1 MDDQDIPEPAADVPQ
16 EPPEPPAR
24 RTESTDATEPLA
36 QWLPVLQADLW
47 FSQCP
52 AELCA
57 ALLRLARPLHLAPGQ
72 ALFARGQPPAGLC
85 CVLQGALRVG
95 AVQADGGESVLAF
108 IEPGQWFGEISLI
121 DGRPRTHDA
130 VADGATQVLLVPQ
143 APLLG
148 WLQAHPAHWR
158 QIAELACTK
167 LRMLFGVL
175 EDIAHLP
182 LEGRLA
188 KRLWLVAHGYGARSG
203 PPRRLLRLPQE
214 QLALMLGVS
223 RQSTNKALRA
233 LEARGLIAQH
243 YGGIELLD
251 LPALA
256 TLGEGRHE

>member
-1 MDDQDIPEPAADVPQ
+1 MNDQDIPEPAA
-16 EPPEPPAR
+16 AR
-24 RTESTDATEPLA
+24 RAPLDEPLA
-36 QWLPVLQADLW
+36 RWQPVLDADLW
-47 FSQCP
+47 FRQCP
-52 AELCA
+52 AALRA
-57 ALLRLARPLHLAPGQ
+57 ALLRLARPLQLAPGQ
-72 ALFARGQPPAGLC
+72 ALFARGQVAEGLC

-95 AVQADGGESVLAF
+95 AVQADGSESVLAF

-130 VADGATQVLLVPQ
+130 VADGATLVLLVPQ
-143 APLLG
+143 AALLG

-158 QIAELACTK
+158 AIAELACAK

-188 KRLWLVAHGYGARSG
+188 RRLWLVAHGYGGRSG
-203 PPRRLLRLPQE
+203 PPRQLLRLPQE

-223 RQSTNKALRA
+223 RQSANKALRA
-233 LEARGLIAQH
+233 LEGRGLIALH

-256 TLGEGRHE
+256 ALGEAAS

>member
-1 MDDQDIPEPAADVPQ
+1 MSDQDIPQPGDEALTPWQA
-16 EPPEPPAR
+16 
-24 RTESTDATEPLA
+24 
-36 QWLPVLQADLW
+36 VLQADLW
-47 FSQCP
+47 FTQCP
-52 AELCA
+52 AELRA
-57 ALLRLARPLHLAPGQ
+57 ALLRLARLVRLAPGE
-72 ALFARGQPPAGLC
+72 ALFARGQAADGLC
-85 CVLQGALRVG
+85 CVLEGGLRVG
-95 AVQADGGESVLAF
+95 AVLADGSESVLAF

-130 VADGATQVLLVPQ
+130 VADGATRLLLVPEV
-143 APLLG
+143 PLRA
-148 WLQAHPAHWR
+148 WLQAHPAHW
-158 QIAELACTK
+158 QPIAQLACAK

-223 RQSTNKALRA
+223 RQSANKALRA
-233 LEARGLIAQH
+233 LEGRGLIALH

-256 TLGEGRHE
+256 ALGEAG